1 MKRVLTLILTIAM
14 TVASCTKEDKNGPYN
29 RDGSPITQAQ
39 ALKIVKNTIDEYD
52 LVYITKSIVRKDVAF
67 TTSLSVSGQTVV
79 PYDSWIVMMDSDPLA
94 EGGQK
99 WIYISMLMLIRA
111 KQGTILK
118 NGDCLYLL
126 ILNVLR
132 ILLNVRMG
140 LLCRI
145 SPKAILKP
153 KPQMPYQIIGR

>member
-14 TVASCTKEDKNGPYN
+14 TVVSCTKEDKNGLYN

-67 TTSLSVSGQTVV
+67 TTSLSASGQTVV
-79 PYDSWIVMMDSDPLA
+79 PYDSWIVMIDSDPLA

-99 WIYISMLMLIRA
+99 WIYI
-111 KQGTILK
+111 
-118 NGDCLYLL
+118 C
-126 ILNVLR
+126 
-132 ILLNVRMG
+132 
-140 LLCRI
+140 
-145 SPKAILKP
+145 
-153 KPQMPYQIIGR
+153 